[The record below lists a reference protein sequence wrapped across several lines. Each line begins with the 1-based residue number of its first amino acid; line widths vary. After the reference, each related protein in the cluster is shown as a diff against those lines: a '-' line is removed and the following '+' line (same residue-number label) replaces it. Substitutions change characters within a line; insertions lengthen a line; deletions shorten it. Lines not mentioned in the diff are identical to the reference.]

1 MQANS
6 KRIEQRFEY
15 KLTESLL
22 LSFYEYLESK
32 SLNEKK
38 TEAYLN
44 KEKETALLI
53 SYCRENDLLFDPL
66 PFSTYLDEGAEQK
79 VFHNTELDH
88 VTKLNDAIFYVNWSQ
103 YIESILIHNILF
115 PETAYELKGFVLINV
130 TLYAVVEQVYIEPT
144 SPTTITAIR
153 TLMIEKGFV
162 VKKRNDYINNNL
174 GLIVEDLHE
183 ENVLTREGVL
193 FFIDTVIY
201 LK

>member
-1 MQANS
+1 MQPNS
-6 KRIEQRFEY
+6 KRIEERFEC
-15 KLTESLL
+15 KLPKGLL
-22 LSFYEYLESK
+22 LTIYEYLEDK

-38 TEAYLN
+38 TGTYLN
-44 KEKETALLI
+44 KDEETKLLI
-53 SYCRENDLLFDPL
+53 AYCKEKSLLFNPL

-103 YIESILIHNILF
+103 YIENLLIHNILF
-115 PETAYELKGFVLINV
+115 PETSYELKGFVLINV
-130 TLYAVVEQVYIEPT
+130 TLYAVVEQMYIAPT
-144 SPTTITAIR
+144 SSTTIDSIR
-153 TLMIEKGFV
+153 TLMIEKGFA

-183 ENVLTREGVL
+183 ENVLTRDSVL
-193 FFIDTVIY
+193 FFIDTVNY